1 MITQHLSKDLG
12 YGNRRLTAKHLK
24 IGDIVERHLQNDDV
38 VLFNRQPSLHRI
50 SIMAMRAKVDKW
62 HTLRFNECACT
73 PFNADFDGDE
83 MNIHLP
89 QTLEA
94 RAEAKEIMGIV
105 QNLRTIK
112 SGESL
117 VSLL

>member
-1 MITQHLSKDLG
+1 MGFK
-12 YGNRRLTAKHLK
+12 AK
-24 IGDIVERHLQNDDV
+24 I
-38 VLFNRQPSLHRI
+38 
-50 SIMAMRAKVDKW
+50 DKW

-83 MNIHLP
+83 MNIHAP

-94 RAEAKEIMGIV
+94 RAEALEVMSIV
-105 QNLRTIK
+105 QNLRTVK